1 MNKLFG
7 TDGIRGKA
15 NQYPITPEMGVRI
28 GKAAAVFFKGGKS
41 RSRIL
46 LANDSRISA
55 DMLEAGL
62 AAGICAM
69 GSDAVLCGLLPTPG
83 IAWLAAAERATAGIS
98 VSASHNPYDDNGI
111 KIFRGDGF
119 KLSQAEEAQIESLID
134 ADLSSRPITE
144 TGRVYRLN
152 NPDSRYRDFLTS
164 TFLSSPLKEIKII
177 LDCANG
183 AASRIAP
190 QLFANLGA
198 EVKALF
204 NNPNGTN
211 INAGCGSEHPERLSQ
226 AVIESNANVGIAFD
240 GDGDRLVVVDE
251 TGGILS
257 GDEILAIF
265 ADDLRRTETFTNRPV
280 ISTVMSNIG
289 LGIALRRIG
298 FEHIMTDVG
307 DRHVMEKM
315 KATGAMLG
323 GENSGHM
330 IFLNHH
336 TTGDGMLSA
345 LQLLR
350 IMQTTRKPVSELKK
364 IMTRFPQTLMNVEVK
379 RKPDLNSIPGIRN
392 TIHSIQK
399 KLGEKGR
406 VLVRYSGT
414 QPLCRIMVEG
424 PTRDEIDDHCR
435 RIAECIQTALG

>member
-15 NQYPITPEMGVRI
+15 NHYPITPEMAVRI
-28 GKAAAVFFKGGKS
+28 GKATAVFFKKGKS
-41 RSRIL
+41 SPRIL
-46 LANDSRISA
+46 LANDSRISG

-62 AAGICAM
+62 AAGICSM
-69 GSDAVLCGLLPTPG
+69 GADTVFCGMLPTPG
-83 IAWLAAAERATAGIS
+83 VAWLAAAEKADAGIS

-119 KLSQAEEAQIESLID
+119 KLSSAEEAQIESLIGT
-134 ADLSSRPITE
+134 DLTSRPIAE
-144 TGRVYRLN
+144 NGRVYRLN
-152 NPDSRYRDFLTS
+152 NPDCRYKDFLAS
-164 TFLSSPLKEIKII
+164 TFHSSPLKEIRIVI
-177 LDCANG
+177 DCANG
-183 AASRIAP
+183 ATSRIAP

-204 NNPNGTN
+204 NSPNGTN
-211 INAGCGSEHPERLSQ
+211 INDGCGSEHPDRLRQ
-226 AVIESNANVGIAFD
+226 EVIENKANVGIAFD

-251 TGGILS
+251 IGGILS
-257 GDEILAIF
+257 GDEILAIY
-265 ADDLRRTETFTNRPV
+265 ADDLRHAETLNNRPV
-280 ISTVMSNIG
+280 VSTVMSNIG
-289 LGIALRRIG
+289 LGIALRKIG
-298 FEHIMTDVG
+298 IEHIMIDVG
-307 DRHVMEKM
+307 DRQVMEKM
-315 KATGAMLG
+315 KAAGAILG

-336 TTGDGMLSA
+336 TTGDAMLSA

-379 RKPDLNSIPGIRN
+379 QKPDLNSIPAICN
-392 TIHSIQK
+392 AIQSVQK

-414 QPLCRIMVEG
+414 QQLCRIMVEA
-424 PTRDEIDDHCR
+424 PTRAETDDHCLS
-435 RIAECIQTALG
+435 IAGCIQAALG